1 MCFLSVLDLGC
12 LSDAVTPFNATIYIT
27 TMCIVLSL

>member
-12 LSDAVTPFNATIYIT
+12 LSDVVTPFNATIYIT
-27 TMCIVLSL
+27 TMCMKLNL